1 MPTSTKHLP
10 DIFDRAKK
18 VMPGG
23 NTRSTVFVPPH
34 PPYAAEGSG
43 AIVTDETGRSVIDCN
58 NNYTSLIHGHAHEEV
73 LDAALDAAKKGTAF
87 GLPTKYEVD
96 MAECLAERTGIQQW
110 RFCNSGTEAVLMML
124 RAARAHLGRDI
135 IIRFEG
141 SYHGT
146 GDEVVDQKSPGVPA
160 STHKS
165 VIVLPQNDI
174 QAVSEALQNHGH
186 RTAAVLIDL
195 MPNRAGLQPATQ
207 EFVQQLRALTRQY
220 GVLLAVDEVIS
231 LRLCW
236 GGFHQHYGVD
246 PDLISIGKIIGGGF
260 PAGAIGGSADILKT
274 FSPTTT
280 GNVMWGGTFTANPVT
295 MAAGLTALRLY
306 DEEAVIALNTRG
318 DLLRSQ
324 LKSAGVP
331 VNGFGSLMRIVTA
344 DIESLW
350 WNLYAKGVLAGS
362 NGLLALSTAM
372 TDEHIQQVAE
382 AVISSTAGL
391 SVTRR

>member
-1 MPTSTKHLP
+1 MPTSTKQLP

-34 PPYAAEGSG
+34 PPYAAAGSG
-43 AIVTDETGRSVIDCN
+43 ALLTDETGRSVIDCN
-58 NNYTSLIHGHAHEEV
+58 NNYTALIHGHAHEEV
-73 LDAALDAAKKGTAF
+73 LNAALDAAKKGTAF

-110 RFCNSGTEAVLMML
+110 RFCNSGTEAVLMLL
-124 RAARAHLGRDI
+124 RAARAHTGRDI

-146 GDEVVDQKSPGVPA
+146 GDEVVDQKSPGIPA
-160 STHKS
+160 STRGS
-165 VIVLPQNDI
+165 VIVLPQNDL
-174 QAVSEALQNHGH
+174 QAVSDALQNHSH

-207 EFVQQLRALTRQY
+207 EFVQHLRALTRQY

-231 LRLCW
+231 LRLSW
-236 GGFHQHYGVD
+236 GGFHKHYGVE
-246 PDLISIGKIIGGGF
+246 PDLISVGKIIGGGF
-260 PAGAIGGSADILKT
+260 PAGAIGGSADVLKT

-295 MAAGLTALRLY
+295 LAAGLTALRLY
-306 DEEAVIALNTRG
+306 DEEAILALNIRG
-318 DLLRSQ
+318 DRLRSQ

-331 VNGFGSLMRIVTA
+331 VNGFGSLMRIVSP

-350 WNLYAKGVLAGS
+350 WKLYGKGILAGS

-372 TDEHIQQVAE
+372 TDGHIEQVAE
-382 AVISSTAGL
+382 AVIGSTADL
-391 SVTRR
+391 SGK

>member
-10 DIFDRAKK
+10 DLFDRAKK

-23 NTRSTVFVPPH
+23 NTRSTVFVPPR

-43 AIVTDETGRSVIDCN
+43 ALVTDETGRSVIDCN
-58 NNYTSLIHGHAHEEV
+58 NNYTSLIHGHAQEEV
-73 LDAALDAAKKGTAF
+73 LDAALDAAQKGTAF
-87 GLPTKYEVD
+87 GLPTRLEVE
-96 MAECLAERTGIQQW
+96 MAECLSERTGIQQW

-124 RAARAHLGRDI
+124 RAARAHTGRDV

-146 GDEVVDQKSPGVPA
+146 GDEVVDQLSLGVPA
-160 STHKS
+160 STGQS
-165 VIVLPQNDI
+165 VIVLPQNDL
-174 QAVSEALQNHGH
+174 QALSDALQNHGR

-207 EFVQQLRALTRQY
+207 EFIQELRKLTRQY
-220 GVLLAVDEVIS
+220 DVLLAVDEVIS
-231 LRLCW
+231 LRLGW
-236 GGFHQHYGVD
+236 GGFHKHYGVE
-246 PDLISIGKIIGGGF
+246 PDLVSVGKIIGGGF
-260 PAGAIGGSADILKT
+260 PAGAIGGSADVLKT

-306 DEEAVIALNTRG
+306 DEEAVLDLNIRG
-318 DLLRSQ
+318 DRLRSQ
-324 LKSAGVP
+324 LKSAGIP
-331 VNGFGSLMRIVTA
+331 VNGFGSLIRIITP

-350 WNLYAKGVLAGS
+350 WKLYDKGVLAGS
-362 NGLLALSTAM
+362 NGLMALSTAM

-382 AVISSTAGL
+382 AVICGAAESTQ
-391 SVTRR
+391 T